1 MAPLRQSYLP
11 MSQHSLAEHSNL
23 TRSLVSIWALF
34 LCWIL
39 MMPGGWIQAS
49 PSTCTGT
56 PSSPRMVIFTM
67 RHCGADSPGLAS
79 IATKLSRAAL
89 PQAPLLPQKL
99 SGTTWGPAG
108 CLLPTTC
115 AMRWCWRLMTRDTA
129 IWMLPKTATTSSF
142 LSSKDGAPKFC
153 RGPLHMRPPKWAHS
167 GTPMCLQG
175 RDTPALGFLRTGART
190 LRHLTHLMVLALTL
204 SSFVPPQK
212 LMPPA

>member
-1 MAPLRQSYLP
+1 MAPLRWSHLP
-11 MSQHSLAEHSNL
+11 MSQHGPAEHPKL

-56 PSSPRMVIFTM
+56 PSSPRMVIFTT
-67 RHCGADSPGLAS
+67 RHCGVDSPGVAS
-79 IATKLSRAAL
+79 MAAKPSTATL

-99 SGTTWGPAG
+99 SGTTCGPAG
-108 CLLPTTC
+108 CLVTTC

-153 RGPLHMRPPKWAHS
+153 RGPLHMRLPKWAHF
-167 GTPMCLQG
+167 GTQLFPHVCPRQG
-175 RDTPALGFLRTGART
+175 HPSPR
-190 LRHLTHLMVLALTL
+190 V
-204 SSFVPPQK
+204 S
-212 LMPPA
+212 